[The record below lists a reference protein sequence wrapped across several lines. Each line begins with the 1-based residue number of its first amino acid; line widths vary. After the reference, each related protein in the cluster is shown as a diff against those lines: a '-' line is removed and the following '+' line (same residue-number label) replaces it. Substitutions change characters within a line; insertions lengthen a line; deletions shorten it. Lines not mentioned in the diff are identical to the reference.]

1 MKKGF
6 LVLLMVALVAPLFA
20 RDIDAVVSAD
30 WLAANL
36 SNSKLVVLDV
46 RKIEDYKVGH
56 IPGAVSS
63 IAASWSPK
71 KGNLNAE
78 LPDVGLL
85 EDLIMEAGIDGSNWV
100 VIANSEGG
108 SQYHASARVAL
119 TLMYAG
125 LDNVAILDGG
135 MAVWTKAGKPVAT
148 GVETRKESDFTAKLR
163 PEFLVSQ
170 DYVVENIGKT
180 QFLDA
185 RSYDGYFGRTKF
197 ANAVQFGHIPG
208 AFSLPKEWLYDAEG
222 KLVPDAKIKEML
234 AAIGLDT
241 TKEFIGYC
249 DTGMGCAIF
258 SWVFGEKFGW
268 KNVKM
273 YDGSSEELTRN
284 PKVTYTMYSWR

>member
-6 LVLLMVALVAPLFA
+6 LILLMVALVAPLFA
-20 RDIDAVVSAD
+20 RDIDAIVSAD

-46 RKIEDYKVGH
+46 RKIDDYKAGH

-85 EDLIMEAGIDGSNWV
+85 EDLINEAGIDGSNWV

-108 SQYHASARVAL
+108 GQYHASARVAL

-135 MAVWTKAGKPVAT
+135 MAVWTKAGKPVAA
-148 GVETRKESDFTAKLR
+148 GVETRKESAFSAKLR
-163 PEFLVSQ
+163 PEFAVSQ

-180 QFLDA
+180 QFVDA
-185 RSYDGYFGRTKF
+185 RSYDSYFGRAKF
-197 ANAVQFGHIPG
+197 AAATQFGHVPG
-208 AFSLPKEWLYDAEG
+208 AFPFPKEWLYDAEG
-222 KLVPDAKIKEML
+222 KLVPDAKVKEVLTAM
-234 AAIGLDT
+234 GVDGS
-241 TKEFIGYC
+241 KEIITYC
-249 DTGMGCAIF
+249 DTGMGCAILT
-258 SWVFGEKFGW
+258 WVFREKLGW
-268 KNVKM
+268 TNVKH
-273 YDGSSEELTRN
+273 YDGSSEELTKN
-284 PKVTYTMYSWR
+284 PKVTYTMYTWR

>member
-20 RDIDAVVSAD
+20 RDIDAIVSAD

-63 IAASWSPK
+63 IAASWYPK

-85 EDLIMEAGIDGSNWV
+85 EDLIMEAGIDGSNWI

-108 SQYHASARVAL
+108 AQYHVSARVAL
-119 TLMYAG
+119 TLKYAG

-135 MAVWTKAGKPVAT
+135 MAVWAKAGKPVAT
-148 GVETRKESDFTAKLR
+148 GVETRKESDFSAKLR
-163 PEFLVSQ
+163 PEFVVSQ

-234 AAIGLDT
+234 TAIGLDT
-241 TKEFIGYC
+241 SKEFIGYC
-249 DTGMGCAIF
+249 DTGMGCAVF

-284 PKVTYTMYSWR
+284 PKVTYTMYTWR